1 MPGATAIAPLSPPSA
16 TQRGPEHGPGLQQ
29 GGTVWGGA
37 AGWVLPGG
45 TLGWGAQAGPGA
57 VAVSALVFL
66 SWPGDSSAPRTRSG
80 ARSPPETPRAHGG
93 HAAPSHP
100 WHGSVG
106 AWWGGLCA
114 VMLWGGRVL
123 AWPRGVPAT
132 VPGLGTPRKDGDES
146 KVWGQGAGT
155 TGDPRGPRDP
165 RGQPG
170 GCDPMGQ
177 PGPQGAVTPG
187 DPRGQPGPHGTPG
200 SLGTRSGVPG
210 AALGCG
216 SMGRVWGPPGSSGT
230 LRGHVPGGC
239 SPDGPPQAPRGQSG
253 TLGDTHRG
261 AAACPRPVP
270 QEPCPAHGAGQGVPE
285 GSRPCQGG

>member
-29 GGTVWGGA
+29 GGTVGEGA
-37 AGWVLPGG
+37 GCCQGPSWG

-57 VAVSALVFL
+57 VAVSALVF
-66 SWPGDSSAPRTRSG
+66 SRGPGTRSS
-80 ARSPPETPRAHGG
+80 ARSPPETPGARGG

-114 VMLWGGRVL
+114 AMLRGGRVL

-132 VPGLGTPRKDGDES
+132 VPGLGAPRKDGDES
-146 KVWGQGAGT
+146 EVWGQGAGT

-170 GCDPMGQ
+170 VCDPMGQ

-187 DPRGQPGPHGTPG
+187 DPTGPHRTP
-200 SLGTRSGVPG
+200 SSMGTRSGVPG

-216 SMGRVWGPPGSSGT
+216 SRGCLWGPPSSLGT
-230 LRGHVPGGC
+230 LRGPVPGWC
-239 SPDGPPQAPRGQSG
+239 SPDGPPQTPRGHWG

-261 AAACPRPVP
+261 AAA
-270 QEPCPAHGAGQGVPE
+270 
-285 GSRPCQGG
+285 